1 MAETRPRIPDPTP
14 MFVVIDYDM
23 GNLKSMSNA
32 LKALGLPHEV
42 SGDAAIVGRADAII
56 LPGVGAFGDG
66 MKALERRGL
75 VDVLARRVRDEHV
88 PYLGV
93 CLGMQ
98 FLASLSYEHGEHA
111 GLDWIAGKVKRIEA
125 SQASLKVP
133 HMGWNELEVSNPRSP
148 LMHDIQSGTAVYFL
162 HGYHFVPDADARD
175 CIVATTR
182 HGSDLVAAV
191 QREHIFGVQFHPEK
205 SQGAGLAILRNFA
218 DYAQAHAK
226 EASDPLAAR
235 P

>member
-1 MAETRPRIPDPTP
+1 

-42 SGDAAIVGRADAII
+42 SGDRDVVERAAAVI

-66 MKALERRGL
+66 MQALRRRGL
-75 VDVLARRVRDEHV
+75 VDVLQKKVIDECV

-98 FLASLSYEHGEHA
+98 FLASKSFEHGEHE
-111 GLDWIAGKVKRIEA
+111 GLDWIAGSVNRIA
-125 SQASLKVP
+125 PADAALKVP
-133 HMGWNELEVSNPRSP
+133 HMGWNDLDVTRAGSP
-148 LMHDIQSGTAVYFL
+148 LVRSIESRTAVYFI
-162 HGYHFVPDADARD
+162 HSYHFVPNARD
-175 CIVATTR
+175 CVVATT
-182 HGSDLVAAV
+182 GYGGDLVAAV
-191 QREHIFGVQFHPEK
+191 QHEHIFGVQFHPEK

-218 DYAQAHAK
+218 DYVTGHVEK
-226 EASDPLAAR
+226 KTDPLTAGR
-235 P
+235 

>member
-1 MAETRPRIPDPTP
+1 

-32 LKALGLPHEV
+32 LKALGIAHQV
-42 SGDAAIVGRADAII
+42 SGDPAVVSAGSAII

-66 MKALERRGL
+66 MRA
-75 VDVLARRVRDEHV
+75 LARRSLIAVLEKRVLGDGV

-98 FLASLSYEHGEHA
+98 FLATRSYEHGEHQGLGWLA
-111 GLDWIAGKVKRIEA
+111 GSVKRIEPA
-125 SQASLKVP
+125 NRDLKVP
-133 HMGWNELEVSNPRSP
+133 HMGWNELNLGDAGSP
-148 LMHDIQSGTAVYFL
+148 LMRDIEDRTAVYFL
-162 HGYHFVPDADARD
+162 HGYHFVPEARD
-175 CIVATTR
+175 CVVATTD
-182 HGSDLVAAV
+182 HGGELVAAV
-191 QREHIFGVQFHPEK
+191 QRGHIFGVQFHPEK

-218 DYAQAHAK
+218 DYAQGHVKKTAD
-226 EASDPLAAR
+226 SIPAR